1 MLTLILGVPD
11 KRACEGARSFEK
23 VMETGVG
30 VGYGLSP
37 EQLDTLEHALKH
49 GSDVEVLVI
58 RKDRKKRRARG
69 GLVKL
74 EATGRWAACRQ
85 RYDVYIDFGSLEP
98 LPYEPGPRLDHWA
111 VKVVSGRES
120 I

>member
-23 VMETGVG
+23 MMETGVG

-37 EQLDTLEHALKH
+37 EQSDTLQQAPEH
-49 GSDVEVLVI
+49 GSDVEVLII
-58 RKDRKKRRARG
+58 RKDRRKSRARG
-69 GLVKL
+69 SPVKL
-74 EATGRWAACRQ
+74 EATGRWAACRR
-85 RYDVYIDFGSLEP
+85 RYDIYIDCRSLEP
-98 LPYEPGPRLDHWA
+98 LPYEPGPALDRWA
-111 VKVVSGRES
+111 VKVVSGRGP

>member
-37 EQLDTLEHALKH
+37 EQSDTLEQALEH

-58 RKDRKKRRARG
+58 RKNRRKSRARRS
-69 GLVKL
+69 LVKL
-74 EATGRWAACRQ
+74 ETTGRWAA
-85 RYDVYIDFGSLEP
+85 
-98 LPYEPGPRLDHWA
+98 W
-111 VKVVSGRES
+111 
-120 I
+120 